1 MKAGPRVQTID
12 DYIKA
17 CPPGVRKWLAE
28 LRTTIRAAAPDAIEK
43 ISYQMPTFYQRGNL
57 VHFAAYASHIGL
69 YPTPSAIRAFSKELR
84 GYKTSKGAIRLP
96 LDAPLPR
103 RLIAKIVKYRV
114 AENTRTP

>member
-17 CPPGVRKWLAE
+17 CPPAVRNWLTE
-28 LRTTIRAAAPDAIEK
+28 LRTTIRAVAPDAIEK
-43 ISYQMPTFYQRGNL
+43 ISYQMPTFYQRGHL

-96 LDAPLPR
+96 LDAPLPL